1 MPTSKNPFAASKE
14 IMQKNASKAEVAE
27 NVEQK
32 DKTDSVSDK
41 IAEKTAQSTDSA
53 DFISEVKTAASI
65 EEDIPESIAKLL
77 AGPKS
82 KKSHMVPML
91 LDFALKEIK
100 DRENSAMKAR
110 GEKGTKKTE
119 DDYVVQAMIEFF
131 SAPGIRADCLKSA
144 AKKLKSIL

>member
-1 MPTSKNPFAASKE
+1 MPSSKNPFAVAKE
-14 IMQKNASKAEVAE
+14 MMQKNASKNEVLE
-27 NVEQK
+27 NPEQSSQP
-32 DKTDSVSDK
+32 DITDDNLPDTTSELTESPDTNSEIKTGNP
-41 IAEKTAQSTDSA
+41 
-53 DFISEVKTAASI
+53 SE
-65 EEDIPESIAKLL
+65 EEIPESIAKLL

-131 SAPGIRADCLKSA
+131 STPGLRADCLKSA

>member
-1 MPTSKNPFAASKE
+1 MPSSKNPFAVAKE
-14 IMQKNASKAEVAE
+14 MMQKNATKAEGTETAE
-27 NVEQK
+27 LN
-32 DKTDSVSDK
+32 DHTDRVSR
-41 IAEKTAQSTDSA
+41 ESTDNV
-53 DFISEVKTAASI
+53 SESVNSNVVDPDLKTGKP
-65 EEDIPESIAKLL
+65 EEEEIPESIAKLL

-131 SAPGIRADCLKSA
+131 STPGMRADCLKSA